1 MVNWEER
8 HQHQERQSNGDNV
21 AADHSNVDNDDD
33 FALTLK
39 TVEKFLFRIFNQIK
53 RFWKILT
60 QFDAKIKI
68 VF

>member
-8 HQHQERQSNGDNV
+8 HQQQERQSNGDNV

-33 FALTLK
+33 FALTLE

-53 RFWKILT
+53 RFWKFLT
-60 QFDAKIKI
+60 QFDARIKI